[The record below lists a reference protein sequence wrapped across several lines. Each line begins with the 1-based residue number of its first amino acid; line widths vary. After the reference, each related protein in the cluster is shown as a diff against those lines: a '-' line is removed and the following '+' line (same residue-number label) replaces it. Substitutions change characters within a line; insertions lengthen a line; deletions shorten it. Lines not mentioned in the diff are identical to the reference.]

1 MMLQLRRA
9 EEGDAARVFSWRNDE
24 SVRRVSL
31 DPGEIA
37 WEEHSDWFRCSI
49 ERSDRSLLIAEDGET
64 PVGVLRFDVAGEVAE
79 ISIFLNPELV
89 GRGYGT
95 AMLREGTA
103 WARLNLAGV
112 KTLRAKIRPDNPASS
127 HAFEK
132 AGFAEVWHVYD
143 LNL

>member
-1 MMLQLRRA
+1 MMLRLRRA
-9 EEGDAARVFSWRNDE
+9 EEEDASRVFSWRNDE
-24 SVRRVSL
+24 TVRRVSI
-31 DPGEIA
+31 DPREIA
-37 WEEHSDWFRCSI
+37 REEHSDWFRRSI
-49 ERSDRSLLIAEDGET
+49 GRADRSLLIAEDGEI
-64 PVGVLRFDVAGEVAE
+64 PVGVLRFDVVDEVAE

-95 AMLREGTA
+95 AMLREGA
-103 WARLNLAGV
+103 IWARQNLMGV

-132 AGFAEVWHVYD
+132 AGFVEVWHVYD

>member
-1 MMLQLRRA
+1 MMLRLRRA
-9 EEGDAARVFSWRNDE
+9 EEGDAARVFSWRNDV

-31 DPGEIA
+31 DSGEIA
-37 WEEHSDWFRCSI
+37 WADHSDWFHRSI
-49 ERSDRSLLIAEDGET
+49 KRADRSLLIAEDGKT
-64 PVGVLRFDVAGEVAE
+64 PVGVLRFDVMGEVAE
-79 ISIFLNPELV
+79 ISVFLDPELI

-103 WARLNLAGV
+103 WARLNLTGV
-112 KTLRAKIRPDNPASS
+112 KTLRAKIKPDNLASS

-132 AGFAEVWHVYD
+132 AGYTEVWQVYD

>member
-1 MMLQLRRA
+1 MMLRLRRA
-9 EEGDAARVFSWRNDE
+9 AEGDAQKMFSWRNDE

-31 DPGEIA
+31 NPGEIA
-37 WEEHSDWFRCSI
+37 WEEHCDWFRCSMA
-49 ERSDRSLLIAEDGET
+49 SADRSLLIAEDGEM
-64 PVGVLRFDVAGEVAE
+64 PVGVLRFDVAGDVAD

-95 AMLREGTA
+95 AILQEGTA
-103 WARLNLAGV
+103 WARRNLEGV
-112 KTLRAKIRPDNPASS
+112 KTLRARIKPDNMASS

-132 AGFAEVWHVYD
+132 AGFAKVWHEYD